1 MCWTFPIKS
10 RKNDIVEYVDYQ
22 IPITHLKG
30 PKEDGDMQAA
40 KRDCNAPPT
49 LLSQYM
55 VMWPVYR
62 PNFSNIKAVDTT
74 ILDGLWTLEWAWH
87 PAETNLRCARSSGI
101 FIRNPYFLAFV
112 VSEISEFIQTDGLTD
127 RGN

>member
-1 MCWTFPIKS
+1 VLDVSNKIKEERYS
-10 RKNDIVEYVDYQ
+10 RVRRLSDTYYSQ
-22 IPITHLKG
+22 
-30 PKEDGDMQAA
+30 DGDMQAA

-74 ILDGLWTLEWAWH
+74 ILDGLW
-87 PAETNLRCARSSGI
+87 
-101 FIRNPYFLAFV
+101 IRVGVALY
-112 VSEISEFIQTDGLTD
+112 
-127 RGN
+127 